1 MQSLRWTPLLVALVT
16 TGATCNENN
25 GKAGADASV
34 GPDNVALVEIEG
46 IATDKLTE
54 PEHRKWSS
62 YVSEF
67 LAPCPD
73 VAVPVS
79 QCISEKRDCKACKPA
94 ADFLYRQARA
104 GLTKKDV
111 AELFEARFSPKA
123 SKTIVLGDSPAKG
136 PSDADVLIVEF
147 ADFECPA
154 CMMVYP
160 LVEEMYRHYGKH
172 MRVVYKHFPLEQH
185 SNAKLAAQAAYAAQL
200 QGQFWKMHRTLFEA
214 QGQLTEP
221 DLVQYATGIGLDVNR
236 FQKDMHSEAAK
247 ERWTQEQKQGETL
260 GVSATPTL
268 YINGRE
274 IPLGKFKELAVQEL
288 EEWIRLDIVLAG
300 KEPPPPLGSEP
311 APASSAASSGASAAP
326 SAPSASAA
334 PAAPAAP
341 AASAAPSAS
350 TMPAGSASQ

>member
-25 GKAGADASV
+25 GNAGADASV
-34 GPDNVALVEIEG
+34 GPDDVALVEIEG
-46 IATDKLTE
+46 IATDKLTD

-79 QCISEKRDCKACKPA
+79 QCITEKRDCKACKPA

-104 GLTKKDV
+104 GHTKKDV
-111 AELFEARFSPKA
+111 AELFDARFNPK
-123 SKTIVLGDSPAKG
+123 SVKTIVLGDSPSKG
-136 PSDADVLIVEF
+136 PADAEVLVVEF

-185 SNAKLAAQAAYAAQL
+185 PNAKLAAQAAYAAQL

-221 DLVQYATGIGLDVNR
+221 DLVNYAKSVGLDVNR
-236 FQKDMHSEAAK
+236 FQKDLHSEAAK
-247 ERWTQEQKQGETL
+247 DRWTQEQKQGESL
-260 GVSATPTL
+260 GVVATPTL
-268 YINGRE
+268 FINGRE
-274 IPLGKFKELAVQEL
+274 IQLAKFKDQAVQEL
-288 EEWIRLDIVLAG
+288 EEWIRLEIVLAG
-300 KEPPPPLGSEP
+300 KEPPPPPGSEP
-311 APASSAASSGASAAP
+311 APATSSSASAAP
-326 SAPSASAA
+326 SAAPSATPSAA
-334 PAAPAAP
+334 PAASS
-341 AASAAPSAS
+341 SAA
-350 TMPAGSASQ
+350 TVPAGQ